1 MTAIE
6 VLRKK
11 QADNETIV
19 IELEK
24 TAGKIYRSILKE
36 RGDYDKCRERIK
48 MIKAENKEIQKGIE
62 KLEGENK

>member
-6 VLRKK
+6 VLKKK
-11 QADNETIV
+11 QEDNNAIA

-24 TAGKIYRSILKE
+24 TAGRIYRSIMKE
-36 RGDYDKCRERIK
+36 KNDYNRCRERMK